1 MKVVRAAFISF
12 HLPIVSF
19 VVATHPEIISFSCM
33 SSTTLVTTYV
43 VATPMLWGGCVS
55 HAQYPVFRGGHA
67 SHILVVGW
75 LCVSKVE
82 IFSG

>member
-1 MKVVRAAFISF
+1 MKVVLAAFISF

-43 VATPMLWGGCVS
+43 VATPMLWGG
-55 HAQYPVFRGGHA
+55 
-67 SHILVVGW
+67 
-75 LCVSKVE
+75 
-82 IFSG
+82 